1 MSMAYFQALNISLR
15 DYMSKELSRTSLG
28 DVLQGLN
35 VTSSELVNGAKKEC
49 ENPLTTLTHGHK

>member
-1 MSMAYFQALNISLR
+1 
-15 DYMSKELSRTSLG
+15 MSKELSRTSLG

>member
-35 VTSSELVNGAKKEC
+35 VTSSELVNGTKKEC